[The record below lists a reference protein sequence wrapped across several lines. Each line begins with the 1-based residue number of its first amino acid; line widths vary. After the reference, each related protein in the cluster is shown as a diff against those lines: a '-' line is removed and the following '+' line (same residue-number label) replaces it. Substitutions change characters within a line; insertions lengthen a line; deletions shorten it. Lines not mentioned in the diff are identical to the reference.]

1 MDTDHRERQY
11 FLFRIYLVTAFVV
24 IFAGAILLHL
34 VKFQIL
40 ERAPTTRHLVIE
52 EIPPKRGE
60 ILDRNNFKIAYNH
73 LGYLVY
79 QRSRVPKDKVP
90 VLRKYGIRVKNAPGY
105 WEKNPKLTLIA
116 YDVSPEI
123 KEKIFKIKGLYFRKA
138 WFRSYTEPEIFE
150 PLIGCVQKVSNAG
163 LEGLEFQFDNYLRG
177 VPGKIVYL
185 VANKRDSTKANRIR
199 IPVPD
204 SEIVAPV
211 NGCNL
216 VLTIDQRI
224 QTVAYE
230 EVKKGVVEWHARRG
244 AAIVVNPSTGE
255 VLALAVYP
263 SYDPEEYPTTPP
275 SRKKVWPVTD
285 PYEPGSIF
293 KAITYGAAL
302 TKGFSPAYP
311 LDTDGGVIKVGKYRI
326 SDVHPLGKIT
336 LEDALIHSSNVGT
349 IKLAFR
355 VGAKSIYNYIKKAGI
370 GRKTGVSIPAE
381 NPGKIQS
388 YRKWDKTR
396 FANVAIGYGFLLNSF
411 HVVNIYSAIANRGII
426 QKPRILKS
434 IVCGDT
440 VKTVKSRSMGRL
452 FPASACEKLTNIL
465 VKVVEKGTGRAAR
478 IEGVK
483 IAGKTGTANKLDPI
497 SRSYNRNRRIVSFV
511 GFFPADNPEYLIYV
525 VVDEPYKK
533 GVEAYG
539 GTVAAPIF
547 KNIANF
553 ILALK
558 P

>member
-11 FLFRIYLVTAFVV
+11 FLFRIYLITAFVLM
-24 IFAGAILLHL
+24 FAGAILLYL

-40 ERAPTTRHLVIE
+40 ERTPASRHIVIE

-79 QRSRVPKDKVP
+79 QRSRVPDEQVP
-90 VLRKYGIRVKNAPGY
+90 ILRKYGIRVKNAPGY
-105 WEKNPKLTLIA
+105 WAKDPKLTLIA
-116 YDVSPEI
+116 FDVSPEV

-150 PLIGCVQKVSNAG
+150 PLIGCVQKISNSG
-163 LEGLEFQFDNYLRG
+163 LDGLEFQFDEFLKG
-177 VPGKIVYL
+177 VPGKMVYL
-185 VANKRDSTKANRIR
+185 VANKKDSTKTNRIR
-199 IPVPD
+199 LPVPD

-216 VLTIDQRI
+216 ILTIDQRI
-224 QTVAYE
+224 QTIAYE
-230 EVKKGVVEWHARRG
+230 EVKKGVLEWNAKRG
-244 AAIVVNPSTGE
+244 AVIVVNPATGE

-263 SYDPEEYPTTPP
+263 SYRPEDYSKTPP
-275 SRKKVWPVTD
+275 GRKKVWPVTD

-311 LDTDGGVIKVGKYRI
+311 LDTDGGVLKVGKYRI

-336 LEDALIHSSNVGT
+336 LKEALVHSSNVGT
-349 IKLAFR
+349 IKLAFK
-355 VGAKSIYNYIKKAGI
+355 VGKKSIYSYIKKAGI
-370 GRKTGVSIPAE
+370 GRKTGVGIPGE
-381 NPGKIQS
+381 NPGKIQH

-411 HVVNIYSAIANRGII
+411 HVVDIYSAIANRGII
-426 QKPRILKS
+426 QKPRILKK

-440 VKTVKSRSMGRL
+440 VRNIKTRSMGRL
-452 FPASACEKLTNIL
+452 FPASACEKLTDIL
-465 VKVVEKGTGRAAR
+465 IEVVEKGTGRAAR

-483 IAGKTGTANKLDPI
+483 IAGKTGTANKLDP
-497 SRSYNRNRRIVSFV
+497 RTRKYNRNKRIVSFV
-511 GFFPADNPEYLIYV
+511 GFFPADNPKYLIYV
-525 VVDEPYKK
+525 VIDEPYKK
-533 GVEAYG
+533 GIEAYG

-547 KNIANF
+547 KKIAEF
-553 ILALK
+553 ILAMR